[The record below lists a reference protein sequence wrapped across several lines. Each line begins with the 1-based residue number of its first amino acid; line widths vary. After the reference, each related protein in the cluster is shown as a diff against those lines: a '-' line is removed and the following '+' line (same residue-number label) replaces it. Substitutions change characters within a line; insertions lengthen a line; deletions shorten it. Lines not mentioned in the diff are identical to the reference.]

1 MNKQQNNQYD
11 TLVIGGG
18 IAGQEA
24 ALSLADMNHKVL
36 LVEKGLSIGG
46 KMIQLSKVF
55 PTLDCAACITT
66 PKMSETAR
74 HPNITLMLNS
84 EIDGISKNDDGD
96 FDISVTNK
104 PRYVIQENCTGCQEC
119 EVVCP
124 EVRSDEYNTNLAG
137 RKVAY
142 IPFSLANPR
151 IATIDRQDHSAPC
164 INACPGG
171 VKAYGYITLAR
182 NGQYEEAM
190 KLHLEDIPFPG
201 SLGRACYHPCQNACT
216 RGMVEEP
223 VDIRKIKRYFSDW
236 YYEKYPQAP
245 SVEIKEKTGKRVAV
259 IGSGPAGITAAYHL
273 ALKGHTVTIFEA
285 APAAGGMLRLALP
298 EYRAPKDVVDRDL
311 QNITVLG
318 VDIEVNKKITYLKSL
333 KEQGFDAVFVG
344 IGTHKAISS
353 GTEGSDLRGV
363 TDCLTFLREANIGK
377 REDLTGKKVMVIGG
391 GNTAIDA
398 ARTSLRLGAEKV
410 MVVYRRSRE
419 EMPCF
424 APEIEEAEEEGVE
437 IRVLRNPVQYI
448 GDNGQLTQIRLTKMQ
463 LGEKDASGR
472 RSAEPI
478 AGSEYTEEVDYVIEA
493 IGLRADTSA
502 FVGQLDLNRNG
513 TIRTDART
521 LQTSVEYIFAGGDT
535 VTGSTTLIEAAGQ
548 GKKAAFYMD
557 KWLRGLNMHDFEE
570 GDKLPAIDK
579 NIVLN
584 RFKGEKRP
592 QVKNAVM
599 PLAERARSWEEVEKT
614 FTEEELKA
622 STQRC
627 LDCSNCRECHQ
638 CVNICPANAI
648 DFSQKTKTLEIKAK
662 SVVVTTGYKLF
673 PPSAKPNYGYA
684 KYANVIDAM
693 QMDRLIAPTR
703 PFNNVLRPGDGKVPD
718 NIAYILCTG
727 SRDSAIENGGC
738 GSDCSNNP
746 ICSQICCMYSIKQ
759 AQLLMGALPMADIT
773 IYYMDIRAFGKGYEE
788 FFQQTKGM
796 GTNFVKGK
804 VAKIRETEDG
814 KGDLIVRYEDVTKG
828 VVKEARHD
836 LVVLS
841 VGVVPNKDV
850 PHMFKGE
857 ILELDDFS
865 FVKQTDE
872 LVRPAL
878 TSIEGVFV
886 AGAASGP
893 KDIPDSILSA
903 GCAASEVT
911 GYLSRKEALLDDK
924 KGRFRVMQQSTMS
937 QSILQQ

>member
-1 MNKQQNNQYD
+1 MNKQQDNHYD

-84 EIDGISKNDDGD
+84 GIDGISKNAAGD
-96 FDISVTNK
+96 FDISVTSK

-124 EVRSDEYNTNLAG
+124 EVRNDEYNMNLAG

-151 IATIDRQDHSAPC
+151 IATIDRQEHSAPC
-164 INACPGG
+164 IHACPGG

-201 SLGRACYHPCQNACT
+201 SLGRACYHPCQSACT

-245 SVEIKEKTGKRVAV
+245 AVEIKEKTGKKVAV

-318 VDIEVNKKITYLKSL
+318 VDIEVNKKITDLKSL
-333 KEQGFDAVFVG
+333 HDQGFDAVFVG
-344 IGTHKAISS
+344 IGTHKAMAS
-353 GTEGSDLRGV
+353 GTEGSDLKGV
-363 TDCLTFLREANIGK
+363 VDCLTFLREANIGR
-377 REDLTGKKVMVIGG
+377 RENLTGKKVMVIGG

-410 MVVYRRSRE
+410 IVVYRRSRD

-424 APEIEEAEEEGVE
+424 APEIAEAEEEGVE
-437 IRVLRNPVQYI
+437 IRVLRNPVRYI
-448 GDNGQLTQIRLTKMQ
+448 GENGQLTQIRLTKMQ

-493 IGLRADTSA
+493 IGLRADTTA

-521 LQTSVEYIFAGGDT
+521 LQTSVESIFAGGDA

-557 KWLRGLNMHDFEE
+557 KWLRGLNMDDFEE

-584 RFKGEKRP
+584 KFNGEKRP

-614 FTEEELKA
+614 FTEEEMKA

-648 DFSQKTKTLEIKAK
+648 DFSQKTKTQEITAK
-662 SVVVTTGYKLF
+662 SVVITTGYKLF
-673 PPSAKPNYGYA
+673 PPSAKPHYGYA

-788 FFQQTKGM
+788 FYQQAKGM

-841 VGVVPNKDV
+841 VGVVPNKEV
-850 PHMFKGE
+850 PEMFRGE

-872 LVRPAL
+872 LVSPAL

-903 GCAASEVT
+903 GCAASEVA
-911 GYLSRKEALLDDK
+911 GYLNRKETLPDDK
-924 KGRFRVMQQSTMS
+924 KDQFKVMHHSAKRP
-937 QSILQQ
+937 SILQH